1 MRTNGEFNLGGA
13 TGGHREGP
21 GPGDPE
27 RPGGRTEQLRPHDC
41 EEIYEKGRGEGFGEM
56 GWTRGN
62 GEEGA
67 VVQSRILLG
76 LPNC

>member
-13 TGGHREGP
+13 RGGRREGP

-41 EEIYEKGRGEGFGEM
+41 EEIYEKGRGGGVWGDGVDEGE
-56 GWTRGN
+56 RGRRSCCS
-62 GEEGA
+62 ESDSA
-67 VVQSRILLG
+67 WVT
-76 LPNC
+76 